1 MAELSGYTAVSTRS
15 ATGAGVRLGLRG
27 RTGQVLL
34 EDLARG
40 AVAEAAARGV
50 VEPVGK
56 PAEVGAPER
65 LGPTVAGEEAA
76 HPPVQVLDT
85 SFLPRAMRVAGVLIS
100 QRYP

>member
-1 MAELSGYTAVSTRS
+1 M
-15 ATGAGVRLGLRG
+15 RLGLRG

-76 HPPVQVLDT
+76 HPPVQVLDA
-85 SFLPRAMRVAGVLIS
+85 SSLPAVGQFECIPIASGAGAGSRAAAGAADRPL
-100 QRYP
+100 P